1 MKVYT
6 EVVYT
11 WDDTKNELVEESSKS
26 FDYEGE
32 VTQCWGGSFGSAV
45 RSVSRQVKSAGT
57 KIRKSVKATPA
68 QAKAFSARLKR
79 MRVNVHQATKVAAA
93 KVQAGLTSAS
103 KTAQSAGA
111 TGLKK
116 AQSNMGG
123 LADAGKANLHAATD
137 AGRTNLHTGADA
149 GKAFATDLADKGKA
163 LWDQARG
170 KGGKEEGG
178 QAGGSQESIGST
190 GSTSEKSGKF
200 GSKGQLS
207 TAKRKKANT
216 GKNKLKVRV
225 A

>member
-11 WDDTKNELVEESSKS
+11 WDDTKNELVEESSES

-32 VTQCWGGSFGSAV
+32 VTQCGFGGSFGAAVRNVKRTTKKAAKKFTSEASGASAV
-45 RSVSRQVKSAGT
+45 AARAGIAKLKLAT
-57 KIRKSVKATPA
+57 EKAA
-68 QAKAFSARLKR
+68 
-79 MRVNVHQATKVAAA
+79 KVAAA
-93 KVQAGLTSAS
+93 KVQTGLTSAS
-103 KTAQSAGA
+103 NKLQTAGA
-111 TGLKK
+111 VGLKK
-116 AQSNMGG
+116 AESNIGG

-137 AGRTNLHTGADA
+137 AGKTNLKTGMDT
-149 GKAFATDLADKGKA
+149 GKGM
-163 LWDQARG
+163 WDQARG
-170 KGGKEEGG
+170 KGGKKEDGG
-178 QAGGSQESIGST
+178 QAGGSQQAMGST

-207 TAKRKKANT
+207 TAKRKRANT